1 MVEFRD
7 FPMLA
12 KVTFR
17 RPFPA
22 ARKSALSIDLKWP
35 VIGSYIPITRIS
47 GISEWQLACDF
58 RGASSKESIALLVL
72 LFKSLVSHY
81 YCICFYFWLHWVFI
95 AMCKGASLAAS
106 TGSKA
111 RGLGPSVVV
120 AHRWPYVRSS
130 LTRGEPVSPALA
142 GRFLTTG
149 PPGRSAGPYY
159 CTACQ
164 ELMLGKTEGKRRRG
178 WQRMR
183 WLDSIIDSMDMNLS
197 KLQEI
202 VKDREAWCAAVHGVT
217 KSWT

>member
-1 MVEFRD
+1 M
-7 FPMLA
+7 
-12 KVTFR
+12 
-17 RPFPA
+17 
-22 ARKSALSIDLKWP
+22 
-35 VIGSYIPITRIS
+35 Y
-47 GISEWQLACDF
+47 
-58 RGASSKESIALLVL
+58 
-72 LFKSLVSHY
+72 LF
-81 YCICFYFWLHWVFI
+81 IYFWLHWVFI

-106 TGSKA
+106 TGSRA
-111 RGLGPSVVV
+111 RGLGPSGVV
-120 AHRWPYVRSS
+120 AHRWRCVRSS

-183 WLDSIIDSMDMNLS
+183 WLDSITDSMDMNLS

-202 VKDREAWCAAVHGVT
+202 VKDREAWCAAVHEVT
-217 KSWT
+217 KSWTWLSDWTTTTTKNPQLIKRCGEKKDQKGHSLDFTQGKHLVKEKISFM